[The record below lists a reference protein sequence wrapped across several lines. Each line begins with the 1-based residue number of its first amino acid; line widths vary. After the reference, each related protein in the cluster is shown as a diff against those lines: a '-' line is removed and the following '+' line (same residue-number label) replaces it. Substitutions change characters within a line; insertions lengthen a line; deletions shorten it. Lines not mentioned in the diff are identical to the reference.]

1 MTSRNR
7 PEVSRERA
15 RARHWAGAGALVAL
29 LWLAGPAVAQDTPPA
44 GGDASQRGAPA
55 ASPAQDASRSSSQS
69 DLADLADLAA
79 ADSIIELAHL
89 DHLSQLFDVEGERLR
104 GVWIYAEPGPTETDP
119 YVYRGAPG
127 EGLTCVDDVARAA
140 LVYLAA
146 ARQGLSP
153 HALAYA
159 RDQLDFVL
167 AFQAQ
172 DGEFYNF
179 ADEFGKIN
187 RLGITSRKGAGFWA
201 ARALWAIGDG
211 MIAFQGDADYYETL
225 RGAFLS
231 GASAFARNVDA
242 RWGQYYEVHG
252 LQAPA
257 WLPGDGADVASI
269 LLLGLSSFLEVDQ
282 DPVVLQLASRIAV
295 GLAEFQ
301 YGPAGTYPYLAHPS
315 FALDPFQWHAWGS
328 RQTQALARAATVLG
342 EDGVVDGH
350 DLLASAEAEAGHFF
364 VHLLVTEGPIEKMSP
379 AVKTAPQI
387 AFGME
392 SLASGLFELYAA
404 TGKSVYAELGGLMTG
419 WLTGNNELR
428 EPMYDPATGRT
439 YDGLERGVINR
450 NAGAES
456 TITALLA
463 LLGARDADALGE
475 LTWQWLWKQADITL
489 ELETGTDFG
498 EPPKSEID
506 AAASGQMTAVLQPGA
521 AVTVVAEVPA
531 SAEYR
536 VLALYRNDPWDASAR
551 VAYGRQAVGTV
562 ATVSVGSKDAT
573 TAAPYRMQ
581 DLGTVELPAGEARFI
596 VSHEAGRE
604 MRFDALILRPVLI
617 QKLYGREGERL
628 LLVKSWSDTAH
639 ALGAE
644 GLVARAL
651 TMAGGIDGDD
661 RAAREGDGGASAA
674 DPHDVRD
681 LTVRVYDATA
691 SLQDATDDLPPYGFA
706 LVSFAS
712 DDPLPSLGAR
722 SSGPSL
728 TVESALAFEEGR
740 YRGLDL
746 GELYNNDAFS
756 TPRNPSK
763 GNFDARSSALGA
775 TYPAEHA
782 PPASAVAEILGV
794 PFYFPPTDESAN
806 NVALKGQRVVVPTG
820 RYTTLWLLGASE
832 QGNYASDLTLEYAD
846 GSAVSVTLGLSD
858 WCQLP
863 RYGERVAL
871 EFNQRRGAGGAV
883 ERITCRIFMQTID
896 LEPGKELTALLLPDR
911 ETMHVFAV
919 TLEEP

>member
-1 MTSRNR
+1 MTSRKR
-7 PEVSRERA
+7 PEATRERA
-15 RARHWAGAGALVAL
+15 RVRLRAGAGALVAL
-29 LWLAGPAVAQDTPPA
+29 LWLAGPAVAQDAPPT
-44 GGDASQRGAPA
+44 GGGASAQGVPTATHDV
-55 ASPAQDASRSSSQS
+55 PAQDASRSSSQP
-69 DLADLADLAA
+69 DLADLVAS
-79 ADSIIELAHL
+79 DSLIELAHL

-104 GVWIYAEPGPTETDP
+104 GVWIYAEPGPTQADP

-153 HALAYA
+153 HARAYA

-167 AFQAQ
+167 AFQAE

-179 ADEFGKIN
+179 ADEGGKIN

-225 RGAFLS
+225 RGAFLA
-231 GASAFARNVDA
+231 GAAAFARNVDA

-342 EDGVVDGH
+342 EAGVADGH

-364 VHLLVTEGPIEKMSP
+364 VHLLATEGPIERMSP
-379 AVKTAPQI
+379 AVKVAPQI

-392 SLASGLFELYAA
+392 SLASGFFELYAA

-419 WLTGNNELR
+419 WLTGDNELR
-428 EPMYDPATGRT
+428 EPMYDPVTGRT

-463 LLGARDADALGE
+463 LLGAREAGALDE

-506 AAASGQMTAVLQPGA
+506 AAASGQMTAVLRPGA
-521 AVTVVAEVPA
+521 AITVTAEVPA

-536 VLALYRNDPWDASAR
+536 VLALYRNDPWEASAR

-562 ATVSVGSKDAT
+562 ATVSLGGKDAT
-573 TAAPYRMQ
+573 TAAPYRVQ
-581 DLGTVELPAGEARFI
+581 DLGVVELQAGAARFI
-596 VSHEAGRE
+596 VSHETGRE
-604 MRFDALILRPVLI
+604 MRFDALILRPVLT

-628 LLVKSWSDTAH
+628 LLVKSWSDAAQ
-639 ALGAE
+639 ALAVE

-651 TMAGGIDGDD
+651 TLASDAGDD
-661 RAAREGDGGASAA
+661 RAAGEGDGGASTAGT
-674 DPHDVRD
+674 HDVRD
-681 LTVRVYDATA
+681 LAVRAYDATA
-691 SLQDATDDLPPYGFA
+691 NLQDATDALPPYGFA
-706 LVSFAS
+706 LVSFVS
-712 DDPLPSLGAR
+712 DDPLPALGAR
-722 SSGPSL
+722 SGGPSL
-728 TVESALAFEEGR
+728 TIESAFAFEEGG
-740 YRGLDL
+740 YQGLDL

-782 PPASAVAEILGV
+782 PPARAVAEILGV
-794 PFYFPPTDESAN
+794 PFYFPPTDEAAN

-846 GSAVSVTLGLSD
+846 GSAVAVTLGLSD

-863 RYGERVAL
+863 RYGEQVAL

-911 ETMHVFAV
+911 ETMHMFAV